1 MTATTIPAELTHRIP
16 GGPELGN
23 AFWTAGSA
31 GQLLVQRCDSCDA
44 MVHPSH
50 ELCPHCGSV
59 NLHPAHVSGDATVV
73 AVTVNHQPW
82 TPELTEPYVVAV
94 VSLDDAAHLRLATNI
109 VDCTPDEV
117 RIGMRVRANFR
128 RVDDVW
134 IPVFA
139 PAGFAPAAA
148 SVDEPVTPRPPTP
161 SRRRFE
167 REVAITGL
175 GKSEFARR
183 AESPGADLVLSAC
196 RAAIADA
203 GLGPGDIDGIS
214 AYPGRADLA
223 VVEIGRVA
231 AELGI
236 EQAWHGSAHEV
247 AGQTGAVI
255 AGMLSVA
262 AGFCRHVL
270 CWTGVTTRTRPGL
283 YTGSRS
289 GRVSGEPQWY
299 EPFGIL
305 SPANWIGLAASHY
318 LHRYGVSREAL
329 GWVAISA
336 RRHAARNP
344 DALYR
349 SALNMN
355 EYLAARP
362 ISTPFGLYDC
372 DVPCD
377 GAVAVVVSSATAAV
391 DLRHPVVGVDA
402 VGTRITEAQSWIG
415 GTLTHQPNLFG
426 PAGHLWSRASVGRD
440 DVDFAN
446 LYDGFTFNV
455 LSWFEALGF
464 CGLGEAGDFVSGGDR
479 IGPGGAL
486 PVNPHG
492 GQLSAGRSNG
502 FGQLHEAVV
511 QLRGDA
517 GARQIDGAQVG
528 LVTSGGGI
536 PANCMLLTRAS

>member
-1 MTATTIPAELTHRIP
+1 MTAATIPAELTRIP
-16 GGPELGN
+16 AGPGLGN
-23 AFWTAGSA
+23 AFWTAGSV
-31 GQLLVQRCDSCDA
+31 GQLQVQRCGSCDA

-50 ELCPHCGSV
+50 ELCPDCGSEE
-59 NLHPAHVSGDATVV
+59 LRPEPVSGDATVV

-82 TPELTEPYVVAV
+82 TPELSQPYVIAV
-94 VSLDDAAHLRLATNI
+94 VSLDDAVHLRLVTNI
-109 VDCTPDEV
+109 VDCTADQV
-117 RIGMRVRANFR
+117 CIGMRVRAQFR
-128 RVDDVW
+128 QLDDVW

-139 PAGFAPAAA
+139 PTGVAPSAVT
-148 SVDEPVTPRPPTP
+148 VDEPLTPAPPKP

-183 AESPGADLVLSAC
+183 AEGPGADLVLSAC

-203 GLGPGDIDGIS
+203 GLEPGDIDGIS
-214 AYPGRADLA
+214 AYCGADQA
-223 VVEIGRVA
+223 TIEIGRVA
-231 AELGI
+231 GELGI
-236 EQAWHGSAHEV
+236 EQAWYSGAHEV
-247 AGQTGAVI
+247 PGQTGAVI
-255 AGMLSVA
+255 AAMLSVA

-270 CWTGVTTRTRPGL
+270 CWTVVTSQARPGL
-283 YTGSRS
+283 YTGSET

-299 EPFGIL
+299 EPFGAL
-305 SPANWIGLAASHY
+305 SPANWIALAASQY

-344 DALYR
+344 NAIYR
-349 SALNMN
+349 SPLSMSD
-355 EYLAARP
+355 YLAARSV
-362 ISTPFGLYDC
+362 STPFGLYDC

-377 GAVAVVVSSATAAV
+377 GAVAVVVSSAAAAA
-391 DLRHPVVGVDA
+391 DLRHPVIGVDA
-402 VGTRITEAQSWIG
+402 VGTRITEVQSWID

-426 PAGHLWSRASVGRD
+426 PAAHLWSRASVGRD

-455 LSWFEALGF
+455 LSWLEALGF
-464 CGLGEAGDFVSGGDR
+464 CGLGEAGDFVSGGTR
-479 IGPGGAL
+479 IGPEGTL
-486 PVNPHG
+486 VVNPHG

-517 GARQIDGAQVG
+517 GARQVARAQVG

>member
-1 MTATTIPAELTHRIP
+1 
-16 GGPELGN
+16 
-23 AFWTAGSA
+23 
-31 GQLLVQRCDSCDA
+31 

-50 ELCPHCGSV
+50 ELCPYCSCAD
-59 NLHPAHVSGDATVV
+59 LCPAPVSGDATVV
-73 AVTVNHQPW
+73 AATVNHQQW
-82 TPELTEPYVVAV
+82 IPELTEPYVVAV

-109 VDCTPDEV
+109 VDCAPNEV
-117 RIGMRVRANFR
+117 RIGMRVRVQFR
-128 RVDDVW
+128 RLDDVW
-134 IPVFA
+134 IPVFGPTRDA
-139 PAGFAPAAA
+139 PSAATI
-148 SVDEPVTPRPPTP
+148 DEPMTLRPPTP

-167 REVAITGL
+167 HEVAITGL
-175 GKSEFARR
+175 GKSEFARH
-183 AESPGADLVLSAC
+183 AESPAADLVLSAC
-196 RAAIADA
+196 RAAIGDA
-203 GLGPGDIDGIS
+203 GLEPADIDGIS

-223 VVEIGRVA
+223 AVEIGKLA
-231 AELGI
+231 GELGI
-236 EQAWHGSAHEV
+236 DQAWHDGAHEV

-270 CWTGVTTRTRPGL
+270 CWTAVTTHTRPGL
-283 YTGSRS
+283 YTCSDT

-299 EPFGIL
+299 EPFGAL
-305 SPANWIGLAASHY
+305 SPANWIALAASQY
-318 LHRYGVSREAL
+318 QHRYGVSRQAL

-349 SALNMN
+349 SPLSMSD
-355 EYLAARP
+355 YLAARP

-377 GAVAVVVSSATAAV
+377 GAIAVVVSSAATAA

-402 VGTRITEAQSWIG
+402 VGTRITEEQSWIS

-426 PAGHLWSRASVGRD
+426 PAEHLWSRASVGRD

-455 LSWFEALGF
+455 LSWLEALGF
-464 CGLGEAGDFVSGGDR
+464 CGLGEAGDFVLGGTR
-479 IGPGGAL
+479 IGPGGLL

-492 GQLSAGRSNG
+492 GQLTAGRSNG

-517 GARQIDGAQVG
+517 GARQIDRAQVG